1 MIKIQKTLMVI
12 IAVHLLFFSASCAP
26 TTKLTRVWHDD
37 TYQGGFL
44 RSIMV
49 VGVSKDALRGKMI
62 EEAFVKQFE
71 SNGVRA
77 TASGAH
83 VSSNKALNIDT
94 IRAEAQRLGM
104 EAIFVTHFVS
114 VNDKSVYIHPSIP
127 PPPGENNFTEYY
139 GTAYESTQY
148 SGRYE
153 DKTDVRLKSNL
164 YETSTE
170 KLIWSVSS
178 ETIDAKTVDELVES
192 LSKVVMKNLRQDK
205 LIK

>member
-12 IAVHLLFFSASCAP
+12 MAVHLLFFSVSCAP
-26 TTKLTRVWHDD
+26 TSKLTRVWKDD

-83 VSSNKALNIDT
+83 VSSNKALDIDT
-94 IRAEAQRLGM
+94 IRAEAQRLKM

-114 VNDKSVYIHPSIP
+114 VNDKSVFVHPSIHLHRERTISQSTTVLP
-127 PPPGENNFTEYY
+127 M
-139 GTAYESTQY
+139 TAHNIQ
-148 SGRYE
+148 
-153 DKTDVRLKSNL
+153 
-164 YETSTE
+164 
-170 KLIWSVSS
+170 
-178 ETIDAKTVDELVES
+178 DAMRTRR
-192 LSKVVMKNLRQDK
+192 M
-205 LIK
+205 